1 MLLYFSRVFSSFY
14 WVVLFVVTTF
24 VAQVLVAYSIRG
36 YVRSSRRNYVIPRNA
51 EAVRVSPLIVEA
63 ERADAGVTVLA
74 CAMFRIWPG
83 DLFRMRGRHVKDWVG
98 YMKWAGA
105 TRVRMYDNCHSEDE
119 CQGFL
124 RESSDYVKWPRVEY
138 AGAQRDAIQ
147 DCIDTAKSENITWVL
162 SCDIDEY
169 PFSLVDRRAG
179 FITRLIAS
187 QSPHVSQILFRSMFF
202 GGSDGVPLNESDAL
216 YDHFVY
222 RATSAE
228 GEHHRTKP
236 LFIASFAAS
245 HQPNI
250 VHEMV
255 MDKGVTN
262 VADLEIARLNHYWGF
277 RLDRPR
283 DVLVLDRSVQYVA
296 K

>member
-1 MLLYFSRVFSSFY
+1 
-14 WVVLFVVTTF
+14 
-24 VAQVLVAYSIRG
+24 
-36 YVRSSRRNYVIPRNA
+36 
-51 EAVRVSPLIVEA
+51 VRVSPSFVKA
-63 ERADAGVTVLA
+63 ERADAGITVLA

-83 DLFRMRGRHVKDWVG
+83 DLFGMRGRHVKDWVG

-105 TRVRMYDNCHSEDE
+105 TRVQLYDNCHSEDE

-124 RESSDYVKWPRVEY
+124 RESSDYVKWPEVDY

-169 PFSLVDRRAG
+169 PFSPVDRRAG
-179 FITRLIAS
+179 FLSRLITLQS
-187 QSPHVSQILFRSMFF
+187 QHVSQILFRSMFF
-202 GGSDGVPLNESDAL
+202 GGRDIVPLNESAAL

-236 LFIASFAAS
+236 LFIASYAAS
-245 HQPNI
+245 QQPNI

-255 MDKGVTN
+255 MDKGGTN
-262 VADLEIARLNHYWGF
+262 VADQEIARLNHYWGF
-277 RLDRPR
+277 RLDRPL
-283 DVLVLDRSVQYVA
+283 DVLVLDTSL
-296 K
+296 KD